1 MSREKPKTA
10 RSYRGA
16 VVDDNAIISINI
28 KWLVQSIVVISGL
41 IYSYYAVIQRIT
53 DLERRVGEANEQI
66 TELVQKHIVEEEERF
81 VQMEKELQWYQKELN
96 LNPLSWKKKK
106 K

>member
-1 MSREKPKTA
+1 M
-10 RSYRGA
+10 
-16 VVDDNAIISINI
+16 
-28 KWLVQSIVVISGL
+28 QSVVVIGGL
-41 IYSYYAVIQRIT
+41 VYSYYAVIQRIT

-66 TELVQKHIVEEEERF
+66 TELVSKHIVEEEKRF

>member
-53 DLERRVGEANEQI
+53 DLERRVGAANEQI

-96 LNPLSWKKKK
+96 LNPLSWIKKKK
-106 K
+106 

>member
-1 MSREKPKTA
+1 MNSEKPKTA
-10 RSYRGA
+10 RSYRGT
-16 VVDDNAIISINI
+16 VVDDNAVISINI
-28 KWLVQSIVVISGL
+28 KWLVQSLVVISGL